1 MTFKEDKI
9 MREYKTTQ
17 RLSGMKKTFKKW
29 ADYTK
34 GDVVV
39 GKYVGKH
46 EDITY
51 GKTHHII
58 EVEYTNVS
66 DKKWGKEILGQNLV
80 LNSAGMVD
88 AAFEKIEIGQL
99 VQVTYEGTSVIEK
112 GKYKGKD
119 SHSIIVELVEVEGA
133 IVEEETEEEL

>member
-1 MTFKEDKI
+1 